1 MSTLFCRPAGLRS
14 KRALLPMALALAL
27 ASPAGHG
34 AVDLPTAPLQSA
46 AAIPSNILFMLDDSG
61 SMQFEMMPESLTV
74 INQLG
79 WPAIVYL
86 FPPRD
91 SQYGDKNYA
100 QHKAFLDEVDGTPA
114 HQEIIDWFLS
124 LPLWLDLEEIR
135 VVHACW
141 HQRFMDSLA
150 PQLGDAN
157 CLTEQVLFD
166 ATREPEEDVEKD
178 TPDFSVFKAVE
189 ALIKGIEIPLPKPH
203 SFTDKDGHQRFRV
216 VNVVVEFS
224 LVQLHDVRL
233 AMQSPTLMMEARIV
247 PAGADFLQ
255 TERVPAR
262 VQDCRWSAE

>member
-100 QHKAFLDEVDGTPA
+100 AAIPVFDDKSYHNFFRRSPA
-114 HQEIIDWFLS
+114 
-124 LPLWLDLEEIR
+124 
-135 VVHACW
+135 
-141 HQRFMDSLA
+141 
-150 PQLGDAN
+150 N
-157 CLTEQVLFD
+157 N
-166 ATREPEEDVEKD
+166 
-178 TPDFSVFKAVE
+178 SVFYDPTITYTPWTKQ
-189 ALIKGIEIPLPKPH
+189 
-203 SFTDKDGHQRFRV
+203 DG
-216 VNVVVEFS
+216 S
-224 LVQLHDVRL
+224 L
-233 AMQSPTLMMEARIV
+233 
-247 PAGADFLQ
+247 
-255 TERVPAR
+255 
-262 VQDCRWSAE
+262 